1 MSVFPTY
8 KSSPLALAK
17 LLSEQPW
24 ATISSD
30 GLDECVTAS
39 SDIDVL
45 IDRCSAILLSKV
57 VTLVKSRPSRSP
69 NNQPMS
75 GTVTQAHIAP
85 PPQVKLRG
93 KLSNTKKDE
102 QEKTAKKPVSL
113 VKRKSLVERI
123 KLRKSLASLTRSLS
137 FSSRS
142 GSKSNSI
149 TENGNKHEEIDGI
162 EKNGDVDDEGLET
175 SRLLEYEMCLESSLL
190 PLMVSAKV
198 RQQIHLYIRRIASS
212 YKDVPYHNFEH
223 ATHVLLSA
231 NKLLYLLVTA
241 SDNAT
246 NANAQFA
253 YGLSSNFAYHLAF
266 IFAALVHDVEHG
278 GVSNQQLVIECD
290 PLSVLYNDQS
300 ILEQHSLAIAFKLL
314 LKPDFEELRAV
325 MFPTKDDFANF
336 RKLVIDLVLT
346 TDVGSGERM
355 QIVKSKWK
363 EAFGVV
369 AVEKEVL
376 MKQKLQQQEAEI
388 SSNIGSG
395 TDGSSFRETGRDS
408 LISLP
413 SIREVLT
420 TQDGQNE
427 PSEESKSCDDTSS
440 KQHFSSIMNKHR
452 RLSRLDSVSPVNSFS
467 ESESEEDSEL
477 DSSIRF
483 SGTDDE
489 SSQHETMV
497 IHEDE
502 ISHIYE
508 RTSFA
513 SHEMGEKKALC
524 PKSDF
529 RRHTLDQFSSCSA
542 GKNTSAETRDIDF
555 RRQSLP
561 VGGRSFRRS
570 ASYRLGIKRALT
582 LSGGIIEEYAASLD
596 DTLKATVVLEWMI
609 KAADVGAL
617 LQCFQNFMKWSSRL
631 FDEMYLAY
639 RRGRCPNPADGWYE
653 NQITFFDSYIA
664 QLATRLKETGVFG
677 ECNDLF
683 AVQVQRNR
691 ARWITEGMKLT
702 AELTE
707 NAQKRYEQRFLL
719 HKKTNRKT
727 IS

>member
-1 MSVFPTY
+1 MSAFPTY

-30 GLDECVTAS
+30 GLAESVTAS
-39 SDIDVL
+39 SDTNVL
-45 IDRCSAILLSKV
+45 IDRCSAILLSKI
-57 VTLVKSRPSRSP
+57 VTLVKSRNSRSSG
-69 NNQPMS
+69 NQSSS
-75 GTVTQAHIAP
+75 GTAIAQAITSP
-85 PPQVKLRG
+85 RTQVKLRG
-93 KLSNTKKDE
+93 QLSNSKSKNKE
-102 QEKTAKKPVSL
+102 QEKQTDKSADVVKKKSFTQR
-113 VKRKSLVERI
+113 VKRM
-123 KLRKSLASLTRSLS
+123 
-137 FSSRS
+137 FSRS
-142 GSKSNSI
+142 SNISIDTKS
-149 TENGNKHEEIDGI
+149 EI
-162 EKNGDVDDEGLET
+162 EKNDENNVSEKSGDPAEDLLPANT
-175 SRLLEYEMCLESSLL
+175 ILEYEMCLESSLF
-190 PLMVSAKV
+190 PPMVTAQV
-198 RQQIHLYIRRIASS
+198 RQQIHVYVQRIALS
-212 YKDVPYHNFEH
+212 YNCVPYHNFEH

-246 NANAQFA
+246 NANSQYA

-290 PLSVLYNDQS
+290 PLSILYNDQS
-300 ILEQHSLAIAFKLL
+300 ILEQHSLAIAFKVLL
-314 LKPDFEELRAV
+314 EPDFEELRAV
-325 MFPTKDDFANF
+325 MFPTKDDFVNF
-336 RKLVIDLVLT
+336 RKVVIDLVLT

-369 AVEKEVL
+369 AVEKDEQ
-376 MKQKLQQQEAEI
+376 MKQKLQQQAAEK
-388 SSNIGSG
+388 SSNFASSVS
-395 TDGSSFRETGRDS
+395 DLSSFKE
-408 LISLP
+408 SLP
-413 SIREVLT
+413 SIREALT
-420 TQDGQNE
+420 GENGST
-427 PSEESKSCDDTSS
+427 EETKPKNLSS
-440 KQHFSSIMNKHR
+440 LMNRNR
-452 RLSRLDSVSPVNSFS
+452 RLSRLDSVSPANSFS
-467 ESESEEDSEL
+467 ESESEEESEL
-477 DSSIRF
+477 DSSLRF

-489 SSQHETMV
+489 SSKNEDRSMVHEEESSATF
-497 IHEDE
+497 D
-502 ISHIYE
+502 

-513 SHEMGEKKALC
+513 VREMGEKKNLSS
-524 PKSDF
+524 KSDF
-529 RRHTLDQFSSCSA
+529 RRHTLDQFSSANVTQITCASES
-542 GKNTSAETRDIDF
+542 NDNDF

-561 VGGRSFRRS
+561 VTGRSFRRS

-639 RRGRCPNPADGWYE
+639 RSGRCSNPADGWYE

-677 ECNDLF
+677 ECSDLF
-683 AVQVQRNR
+683 TIQVQRNR
-691 ARWITEGMKLT
+691 ARWITEGIKLT

-707 NAQKRYEQRFLL
+707 NAQNRYEERFIL
-719 HKKTNRKT
+719 HKRASRMTL
-727 IS
+727 

>member
-1 MSVFPTY
+1 MSAFPTY

-30 GLDECVTAS
+30 GLAESVTAS
-39 SDIDVL
+39 SDVSVL
-45 IDRCSAILLSKV
+45 VDRCSAILLSKI
-57 VTLVKSRPSRSP
+57 VTLAKSRNSRSSG
-69 NNQPMS
+69 NQSSS
-75 GTVTQAHIAP
+75 GAAIAQAIACP
-85 PPQVKLRG
+85 RTQVKLRG
-93 KLSNTKKDE
+93 QLSNSKSRNKE
-102 QEKTAKKPVSL
+102 QEKQADKPVNI
-113 VKRKSLVERI
+113 VKKKSLTQRV
-123 KLRKSLASLTRSLS
+123 KQL
-137 FSSRS
+137 FSRS
-142 GSKSNSI
+142 SHSSIDTKSGVEKI
-149 TENGNKHEEIDGI
+149 EENNIG
-162 EKNGDVDDEGLET
+162 EKTNDPAEDMLPANT
-175 SRLLEYEMCLESSLL
+175 ILEYEMCLESSLF
-190 PLMVSAKV
+190 PPMVTAQV
-198 RQQIHLYIRRIASS
+198 RQQIHIYVQRIALS
-212 YKDVPYHNFEH
+212 YNSVPYHNFEH

-246 NANAQFA
+246 NANAQYA

-290 PLSVLYNDQS
+290 PLSILYNDQS
-300 ILEQHSLAIAFKLL
+300 ILEQHSLAVAFKILL
-314 LKPDFEELRAV
+314 EPDFEELRAV
-325 MFPTKDDFANF
+325 MFPTKDDFVNF
-336 RKLVIDLVLT
+336 RKVVIDLVLT

-369 AVEKEVL
+369 AVEKDEQ
-376 MKQKLQQQEAEI
+376 MKQKLQQQAAEK
-388 SSNIGSG
+388 SSNCVSSVS
-395 TDGSSFRETGRDS
+395 DQSSFRE
-408 LISLP
+408 SLP
-413 SIREVLT
+413 SIREALT
-420 TQDGQNE
+420 GENGHKESTEETKPKDF
-427 PSEESKSCDDTSS
+427 PSL
-440 KQHFSSIMNKHR
+440 MNKNR
-452 RLSRLDSVSPVNSFS
+452 RLSRLDSVSPANSFS

-477 DSSIRF
+477 DSSLRF

-489 SSQHETMV
+489 SSKVEDRIMVYDHETSATF
-497 IHEDE
+497 D
-502 ISHIYE
+502 

-513 SHEMGEKKALC
+513 VREMGEKKSLSS
-524 PKSDF
+524 KSDF
-529 RRHTLDQFSSCSA
+529 RRHTLDQFSSANVAQINSA
-542 GKNTSAETRDIDF
+542 SESNDNDF

-561 VGGRSFRRS
+561 VTGRSFRRS

-639 RRGRCPNPADGWYE
+639 RSGRCSNPADGWYE

-664 QLATRLKETGVFG
+664 QLAARLKETGVFG
-677 ECNDLF
+677 ECSDLF
-683 AVQVQRNR
+683 TIQVQRNR
-691 ARWITEGMKLT
+691 ARWIMEGMKLT

-707 NAQKRYEQRFLL
+707 NAQNRFEERIIL
-719 HKKTNRKT
+719 HKNSSNRRT
-727 IS
+727 V